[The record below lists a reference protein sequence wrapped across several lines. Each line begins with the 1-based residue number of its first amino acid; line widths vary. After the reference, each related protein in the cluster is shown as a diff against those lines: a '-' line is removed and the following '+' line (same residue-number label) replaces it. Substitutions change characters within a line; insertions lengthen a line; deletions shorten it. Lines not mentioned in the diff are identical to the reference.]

1 MFILGAHHK
10 IEPYEDFI
18 FSYDLKPE
26 EIVYMGDDA
35 PDIEVMLKVGV
46 ACCPKDAV
54 TDVKEVADYIS
65 HKKGGAGCVRDI
77 IEQVL
82 RVQGKWSTSVG
93 AKND

>member
-1 MFILGAHHK
+1 MQK
-10 IEPYEDFI
+10 IELLQTVSI
-18 FSYDLKPE
+18 FYDLKPE

-46 ACCPKDAV
+46 ATCPEDAV
-54 TDVKEVADYIS
+54 TDVKEVSDYIS

-82 RVQGKWSTSVG
+82 RVQGKWSTSIG